1 MSSEKYDIAVFNGN
15 ADILD
20 SSIGNLN
27 TQLNSKVDKVS
38 GKQLSTNDL
47 TNALK
52 QNYDSAYSHST
63 STHAPANAE
72 KNTIVTIKQN
82 GKNLTPDDNR
92 IVDLGTVLTGGEQT
106 STSSA
111 DGGSNVYI
119 FSDGS
124 TITVKNGS
132 KGSQGNPGKDGTNGT
147 SVTVASVSESDT
159 DGGNNTITFSDGT
172 SITIKNGTKGAKG
185 DKGDAG
191 INATTTAVASTIA
204 NGLMNSTDKA
214 NLNTVMSTLALATC
228 ATARNVAAK
237 VATLAN
243 FVLKPGATIVVKFTD
258 TTTANPSSGN
268 LTLNVNNTGAKT
280 IAFTRNGAIGAL
292 TYTSAGAF
300 YNNLAHVFTYN
311 GTYWVCLSYNADNNT
326 WTSFKGATASANGTA
341 GYIPAPTKGNQD
353 KFFRADGT
361 WAIPSTGS
369 GTISYSATEP
379 TALENNMTWIGSKG
393 D

>member
-1 MSSEKYDIAVFNGN
+1 MEQSKNIKLLKPLSSEKYDIAVFNGN

-38 GKQLSTNDL
+38 GKELSTNDF

-72 KNTIVTIKQN
+72 KNTIVAIKQN

-92 IVDLGTVLTGGEQT
+92 IVDLSTVLTGGEQT
-106 STSSA
+106 TTSSA
-111 DGGSNVYI
+111 DGGSNVYT

-147 SVTVASVSESDT
+147 NGTSVTVASVSGSDT

-172 SITIKNGTKGAKG
+172 IITIKNGTKGDKG
-185 DKGDAG
+185 DKGDDGA
-191 INATTTAVASTIA
+191 NATTTAVA
-204 NGLMNSTDKA
+204 
-214 NLNTVMSTLALATC
+214 
-228 ATARNVAAK
+228 
-237 VATLAN
+237 
-243 FVLKPGATIVVKFTD
+243 
-258 TTTANPSSGN
+258 TTTATGLMSKDKVAKLNGIATGANAYTHPTTSGNKHIPSGGSSGQI
-268 LTLNVNNTGAKT
+268 L
-280 IAFTRNGAIGAL
+280 RW
-292 TYTSAGAF
+292 SAD
-300 YNNLAHVFTYN
+300 
-311 GTYWVCLSYNADNNT
+311 GTAVWGADNNT
-326 WTSFKGATASANGTA
+326 TYTNFIKSGSGAKSGLVPAPSTTTGTTKYLREDGTWQTPPNTNTWTAFKGATDSANGTA
-341 GYIPAPTKGNQD
+341 GYVPAPTKGNQN

-361 WAIPSTGS
+361 WASPSSS
-369 GTISYSATEP
+369 GTSGIVYSSTEP
-379 TALENNMTWIGSKG
+379 TTLIDNMTWIG
-393 D
+393 

>member
-1 MSSEKYDIAVFNGN
+1 MPQDS
-15 ADILD
+15 IL
-20 SSIGNLN
+20 NLN
-27 TQLNSKVDKVS
+27 GLDHLLNKLDEKFDKKVDIVS
-38 GKQLSTNDL
+38 GKGLSTNDYT
-47 TNALK
+47 TNEKTKLAGIASGANKYTLPTASSSTLGGVK
-52 QNYDSAYSHST
+52 TT
-63 STHAPANAE
+63 STVTSNSGHIACPIIGGVPYY
-72 KNTIVTIKQN
+72 KDTNTIYS
-82 GKNLTPDDNR
+82 P
-92 IVDLGTVLTGGEQT
+92 
-106 STSSA
+106 
-111 DGGSNVYI
+111 
-119 FSDGS
+119 
-124 TITVKNGS
+124 
-132 KGSQGNPGKDGTNGT
+132 
-147 SVTVASVSESDT
+147 
-159 DGGNNTITFSDGT
+159 
-172 SITIKNGTKGAKG
+172 
-185 DKGDAG
+185 
-191 INATTTAVASTIA
+191 ATTSA
-204 NGLMNSTDKA
+204 NGLMSSTDKA

-341 GYIPAPTKGNQD
+341 GYIPAPTKGNQN

-361 WAIPSTGS
+361 WATPSPSSS
-369 GTISYSATEP
+369 GHGFEISSTEP
-379 TALENNMTWIGSKG
+379 SGQSTDDEWLKEY
-393 D
+393 